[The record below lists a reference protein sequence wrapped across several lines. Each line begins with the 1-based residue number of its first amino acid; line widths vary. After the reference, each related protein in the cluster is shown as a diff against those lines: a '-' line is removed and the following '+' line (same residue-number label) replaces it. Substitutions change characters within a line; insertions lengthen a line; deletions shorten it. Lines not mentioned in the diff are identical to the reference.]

1 MKFTVDQIA
10 DLIEGTVNGN
20 GATLISNFDKIEE
33 GKSGSISFLSNP
45 KYESYLYQTDASA
58 VIISKDLTLKKPVK
72 TALIRVSDPYL
83 AFTIL
88 LQKYQELVE
97 KKETGIQL
105 PSYIAENAQISE
117 NVFVGRFTHVDA
129 GSRIG
134 NNSQIYDRVSIGKN
148 VTIGCNCTIYP
159 GVVIYKDCIIGNNVV
174 IHANS
179 VIGSDGFGHAP
190 QADGTF
196 KSIPQLGNVVIEDD
210 VSIGSNTTIDRA
222 TMGSTIIRKGVKI
235 DNLVQ
240 IAHNVEIGSNTAIAA
255 QTGISGSTKVGENCL
270 IAGQVGVAGH
280 ITIAPKTIVTGQ
292 SGVTK
297 SVKKPGQTL
306 GGTPA
311 SNNVDFLKRN
321 ALIRQLPEFFEKFNQ
336 SNK

>member
-45 KYESYLYQTDASA
+45 KYESFLYQTDASA
-58 VIISKDLTLKKPVK
+58 VIVSKDLALKKPVK

-97 KKETGIQL
+97 NKETGIQV
-105 PSYIAENAQISE
+105 PSYVADSAHISE
-117 NVFVGRFTHVDA
+117 NVFVGRFTLVDA
-129 GSRIG
+129 GSQIG
-134 NNSQIYDRVSIGKN
+134 KNSQIYDRVSIGKN
-148 VTIGCNCTIYP
+148 VTIGCDCTIYP

-190 QADGTF
+190 QADGSF

-297 SVKKPGQTL
+297 SVKTPGRTL

>member
-45 KYESYLYQTDASA
+45 KYESFLYQTDASA
-58 VIISKDLTLKKPVK
+58 VIVSKDLALKKPVK

-97 KKETGIQL
+97 NKETGIQV
-105 PSYIAENAQISE
+105 PSYVADSAHISE
-117 NVFVGRFTHVDA
+117 NVFVGRFTFVDA
-129 GSRIG
+129 GSQIG
-134 NNSQIYDRVSIGKN
+134 KNSQIYDRVSIGKN
-148 VTIGCNCTIYP
+148 VTIGCDCTIYP

-196 KSIPQLGNVVIEDD
+196 ISIPQLGNVVIEDD

-297 SVKKPGQTL
+297 SVKTPGRTL

-321 ALIRQLPEFFEKFNQ
+321 ALIRQLQEFFEKFNQ

>member
-45 KYESYLYQTDASA
+45 KYESFLYQTDASA
-58 VIISKDLTLKKPVK
+58 VIVSKDLALKKPVK

-97 KKETGIQL
+97 NKETGIQV
-105 PSYIAENAQISE
+105 PSYVADSAHISE
-117 NVFVGRFTHVDA
+117 NVFVGRFTLVDA
-129 GSRIG
+129 GSQIG
-134 NNSQIYDRVSIGKN
+134 KNSQIYDRVSIGKN
-148 VTIGCNCTIYP
+148 VTIGCDCTIYP

-196 KSIPQLGNVVIEDD
+196 ISIPQLGNVVIEDN

-297 SVKKPGQTL
+297 SVKTPGRTL

>member
-45 KYESYLYQTDASA
+45 KYESFLYQTDASA
-58 VIISKDLTLKKPVK
+58 VIVSNDLTLKKPVK
-72 TALIRVSDPYL
+72 TSLIRVSDPYL

-97 KKETGIQL
+97 FKETGIQT
-105 PSYIAENAQISE
+105 PSYVAENAHISE
-117 NVFVGRFTHVDA
+117 NVFVGRFTLVDA
-129 GSRIG
+129 GSQIG
-134 NNSQIYDRVSIGKN
+134 KNSQIYDRVSIGKN
-148 VTIGCNCTIYP
+148 VTIGCDCTIYP
-159 GVVIYKDCIIGNNVV
+159 GAVIYKDCIIGNNVV

-297 SVKKPGQTL
+297 SVKTPGRTL

>member
-45 KYESYLYQTDASA
+45 KYESFLYQTDASA
-58 VIISKDLTLKKPVK
+58 VIISKDLALKKPVK

-97 KKETGIQL
+97 NKETGIQV
-105 PSYIAENAQISE
+105 PSYVADSAHISE
-117 NVFVGRFTHVDA
+117 NVFVGRFTLVDA
-129 GSRIG
+129 GSQIG
-134 NNSQIYDRVSIGKN
+134 KNSQIYDRVSIGKN
-148 VTIGCNCTIYP
+148 VTIGCDCTIFP

-297 SVKKPGQTL
+297 SVKTPGQTL